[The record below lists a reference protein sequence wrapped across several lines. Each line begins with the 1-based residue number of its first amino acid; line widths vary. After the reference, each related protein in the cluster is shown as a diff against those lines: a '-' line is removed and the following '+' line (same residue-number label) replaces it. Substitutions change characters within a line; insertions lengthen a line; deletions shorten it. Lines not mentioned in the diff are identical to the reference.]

1 MAACLHLL
9 SSQSRPMRSSS
20 RQSHGKSKS
29 HCRRQDCWLR
39 AALMSICESELE
51 KKLDLELEH
60 IQLENEL
67 LKKRSACWRSPRNTA
82 VVQATQM
89 SRCNQTHSLS
99 TAPAPLM
106 GGEGHPSDST

>member
-1 MAACLHLL
+1 
-9 SSQSRPMRSSS
+9 
-20 RQSHGKSKS
+20 
-29 HCRRQDCWLR
+29 
-39 AALMSICESELE
+39 MSICESELE

-106 GGEGHPSDST
+106 VAKATHQIPRESDVRQSHAA